1 LKSIFNY
8 FVWLLLIYYAVASI
22 VHPWYIIYVLTL
34 SVFTNLRFPLV
45 WSFTVLL
52 SYYAY
57 RDVGV
62 VNESY
67 WLIGFEYLILLIAIV
82 WDLRNIQKRTSLR
95 MSATNEAISAS

>member
-1 LKSIFNY
+1 
-8 FVWLLLIYYAVASI
+8 V
-22 VHPWYIIYVLTL
+22 
-34 SVFTNLRFPLV
+34 
-45 WSFTVLL
+45 L

-82 WDLRNIQKRTSLR
+82 WDVN
-95 MSATNEAISAS
+95 ATRRIKVTNVTDL